1 MNSRYIASI
10 SLLVMA
16 AGFIITWFMPEHVV
30 IILLHGGFEAGLVG
44 GFADWFAV
52 TALFRHPMGIPI
64 PHTSLLLKNKER
76 IVESLISSVEN
87 ELLNKHSIEQK
98 LRQVR
103 LLERGGQL
111 LTKQL
116 SRRSVRRRV
125 LAAAITGVERLPVAQ
140 GVPYLQSALRTYVQ
154 QMDLKNAAEQVITKL
169 LHDRK
174 DEEALDYVLAE
185 AMKWIKQRQTKQ
197 MLGQLASEKLGEV
210 RMGGFMGFAVQA
222 MSGFMDEDKLG
233 EMLQSMIMS
242 ALRDLEDRDNKH
254 REAVLRELRIRL
266 FEFSESEEQIER
278 LKGWVQGQLEADH
291 METWIVEQLEQL
303 RRLIIVKL
311 EEEREAGGRRLFA
324 AYRYIMRKLNETP
337 ERLREWEDR
346 ILAMVIQVV
355 EDNHYRIGRLIRE
368 NVDQMDD
375 AALVSM
381 LEDKVGKDLQWI
393 RVNGAVCG
401 FVIGV
406 ILAVFK
412 LI

>member
-10 SLLVMA
+10 SLAVMA
-16 AGFIITWFMPEHVV
+16 AGFIITWFLPEHVV
-30 IILLHGGFEAGLVG
+30 VVLLHGGFEAGLVG

-87 ELLNKHSIEQK
+87 ELLNKHSIERK

-103 LLERGGQL
+103 LLERSGQL

-116 SRRSVRRRV
+116 ARRSVRRRV
-125 LAAAITGVERLPVAQ
+125 LDAAITGIERLPLSQ
-140 GVPYLQSALRTYVQ
+140 GVPYLQSALGTYVQ
-154 QMDLKNAAEQVITKL
+154 GMDLKAAVDQAITRL

-174 DEEALDYVLAE
+174 DEEAMDYVLAE
-185 AMKWIKQRQTKQ
+185 ATKWVKQRQTKV
-197 MLGQLASEKLGEV
+197 MLGQLASDKLGEV

-222 MSGFMDEDKLG
+222 MAGFMDEDKLG
-233 EMLQSMIMS
+233 SMLQSMIVS
-242 ALRDLEDRDNKH
+242 ALRDLEDPDNEH
-254 REAVLRELRIRL
+254 RAQLLREIRIRL
-266 FEFSESEEQIER
+266 FEFAESDEQIER
-278 LKGWVQGQLEADH
+278 LKEWAQAQLQSAH

-311 EEEREAGGRRLFA
+311 KEEREAGGRRLFA
-324 AYRYIMRKLNETP
+324 AYRYLIRKLNESP
-337 ERLREWEDR
+337 ERINDWEDR
-346 ILAMVIQVV
+346 ILAMLIQVV

-368 NVDQMDD
+368 NVDRMDD

-401 FVIGV
+401 FFIGV
-406 ILAVFK
+406 ILAIFR